1 MEVELFSGTY
11 IYRMGR
17 KAKITAVPIDQEEAI
32 APQVVDEEVKNDAQ
46 HMTEIINE
54 MNAPEGLFVARMSTC
69 SVEETPAEEAPAET
83 PIVVSKAKAK
93 RASKAKPAVVVE
105 PVLTLSLPEGSQT
118 KGQVSDQREVEVTA
132 SLDEVEAVVTLPL
145 PGELK
150 VDTKVAC
157 PDCGKQMSAKT
168 LKYSHGPNC
177 SAKKQKQ
184 EVEDQRD
191 EEESQPNIVRNPLT
205 EAILDNW
212 KETRCTRLARA
223 VRRQEMVDR
232 LIQNAF

>member
-11 IYRMGR
+11 YIYKRMAR
-17 KAKITAVPIDQEEAI
+17 KAKITAVPIDQEEEI
-32 APQVVDEEVKNDAQ
+32 APQVDDDEVKNDAQ
-46 HMTEIINE
+46 HMTDIINE
-54 MNAPEGLFVARMSTC
+54 VNAPVLAH
-69 SVEETPAEEAPAET
+69 SVEEDQIDT
-83 PIVVSKAKAK
+83 PIVVTKAKAK

-105 PVLTLSLPEGSQT
+105 P
-118 KGQVSDQREVEVTA
+118 EVEVTA

-177 SAKKQKQ
+177 SSKKQKTNT
-184 EVEDQRD
+184 DQK
-191 EEESQPNIVRNPLT
+191 EESQPNIVRNPLT
-205 EAILDNW
+205 EALLDHW
-212 KETRCTRLARA
+212 KEQKCTRAARA
-223 VRRQEMVDR
+223 VRRQEMVEK
-232 LIQNAF
+232 LMQNAF

>member
-1 MEVELFSGTY
+1 
-11 IYRMGR
+11 MGR
-17 KAKITAVPIDQEEAI
+17 KAKITAIPINKEEDVSQ
-32 APQVVDEEVKNDAQ
+32 QVHDDEVKNDAQ
-46 HMTEIINE
+46 HMTDIINE
-54 MNAPEGLFVARMSTC
+54 VNAPVLAH
-69 SVEETPAEEAPAET
+69 SVEEDQIDT
-83 PIVVSKAKAK
+83 PIVVTKAKAK

-105 PVLTLSLPEGSQT
+105 P
-118 KGQVSDQREVEVTA
+118 EVEVTA

-177 SAKKQKQ
+177 SSKKQKQ
-184 EVEDQRD
+184 GD
-191 EEESQPNIVRNPLT
+191 EEESTKTDIVRNPLT
-205 EAILDNW
+205 ETILDNW

>member
-1 MEVELFSGTY
+1 MA
-11 IYRMGR
+11 R
-17 KAKITAVPIDQEEAI
+17 KAKITAVPIDQEEEI
-32 APQVVDEEVKNDAQ
+32 APQVDDDEVKNDAQ
-46 HMTEIINE
+46 HMTDIINE
-54 MNAPEGLFVARMSTC
+54 VNTPVLTH
-69 SVEETPAEEAPAET
+69 SVEDQIETPAAPSLAGMQ
-83 PIVVSKAKAK
+83 PVVVTKAKAK

-105 PVLTLSLPEGSQT
+105 P
-118 KGQVSDQREVEVTA
+118 EVEVTA
-132 SLDEVEAVVTLPL
+132 SLDEVEAVITLPL
-145 PGELK
+145 PEELK

-177 SAKKQKQ
+177 SSKKQKQ
-184 EVEDQRD
+184 GD
-191 EEESQPNIVRNPLT
+191 EEESTKTDIVRNPLT

>member
-1 MEVELFSGTY
+1 
-11 IYRMGR
+11 MGR
-17 KAKITAVPIDQEEAI
+17 KAKITAIPINKEEDVSQ
-32 APQVVDEEVKNDAQ
+32 QVHDDEVKNDAQ
-46 HMTEIINE
+46 HMTDIINE
-54 MNAPEGLFVARMSTC
+54 VNAPVLAH
-69 SVEETPAEEAPAET
+69 SVEEDQIDTS
-83 PIVVSKAKAK
+83 IVVTKAKAK

-105 PVLTLSLPEGSQT
+105 P
-118 KGQVSDQREVEVTA
+118 EVEVNA

-184 EVEDQRD
+184 WVEDQRD
-191 EEESQPNIVRNPLT
+191 DEESQPNIVRNPLT
-205 EAILDNW
+205 ETILDNW

-223 VRRQEMVDR
+223 ARRQEMVDR

>member
-1 MEVELFSGTY
+1 MA
-11 IYRMGR
+11 R
-17 KAKITAVPIDQEEAI
+17 KAKITAVPIDQEEEI
-32 APQVVDEEVKNDAQ
+32 AQQVGDDEVKNDAQ
-46 HMTEIINE
+46 HMTDIINE
-54 MNAPEGLFVARMSTC
+54 VNTPVLTH
-69 SVEETPAEEAPAET
+69 SVEDQIETPAAPSLAGMQPVVET
-83 PIVVSKAKAK
+83 KAKAK

-105 PVLTLSLPEGSQT
+105 P
-118 KGQVSDQREVEVTA
+118 EVEVTA

-145 PGELK
+145 PEELK

-177 SAKKQKQ
+177 SSKKQKTNT
-184 EVEDQRD
+184 DQK
-191 EEESQPNIVRNPLT
+191 EESQPNIVRNPLT
-205 EAILDNW
+205 ETILDNW

>member
-1 MEVELFSGTY
+1 
-11 IYRMGR
+11 MGR
-17 KAKITAVPIDQEEAI
+17 KAKITAIPINKEEDVSQ
-32 APQVVDEEVKNDAQ
+32 QVHDDEVKNDAQ
-46 HMTEIINE
+46 HMTDIINE
-54 MNAPEGLFVARMSTC
+54 VNAPVLAH
-69 SVEETPAEEAPAET
+69 SVEEDQIDT
-83 PIVVSKAKAK
+83 PIVVTKAKAK

-105 PVLTLSLPEGSQT
+105 P
-118 KGQVSDQREVEVTA
+118 EVEVTA

-145 PGELK
+145 TGELK

-184 EVEDQRD
+184 WVADHRD
-191 EEESQPNIVRNPLT
+191 DEESQPNIVRNPLT
-205 EAILDNW
+205 ETILDNW

-223 VRRQEMVDR
+223 VRRQEIVDR

>member
-1 MEVELFSGTY
+1 MA
-11 IYRMGR
+11 R
-17 KAKITAVPIDQEEAI
+17 KAKITAVPIDQEEEI
-32 APQVVDEEVKNDAQ
+32 APQVDDDEVKSDAQ
-46 HMTEIINE
+46 HMTDIINE
-54 MNAPEGLFVARMSTC
+54 VNTPVLTH
-69 SVEETPAEEAPAET
+69 SVEDQIETPAAPSLAGIQPVFET
-83 PIVVSKAKAK
+83 KAKAK

-105 PVLTLSLPEGSQT
+105 P
-118 KGQVSDQREVEVTA
+118 EVEVTA
-132 SLDEVEAVVTLPL
+132 SLDEVEAVITLPL
-145 PGELK
+145 PEELK

-177 SAKKQKQ
+177 SSKKQKQ
-184 EVEDQRD
+184 GD
-191 EEESQPNIVRNPLT
+191 EEESTKTDIVRNPLT

>member
-1 MEVELFSGTY
+1 MA
-11 IYRMGR
+11 R
-17 KAKITAVPIDQEEAI
+17 KAKIAAVPIDQEEEI
-32 APQVVDEEVKNDAQ
+32 APQVDDDEVKNDAQ
-46 HMTEIINE
+46 HMTDIINE
-54 MNAPEGLFVARMSTC
+54 VNTPVLTH
-69 SVEETPAEEAPAET
+69 SVEDQIETPAAPSLAGMQPVVET
-83 PIVVSKAKAK
+83 KAKAK

-105 PVLTLSLPEGSQT
+105 P
-118 KGQVSDQREVEVTA
+118 EVEVTA

-177 SAKKQKQ
+177 SSKKQKQ
-184 EVEDQRD
+184 WD
-191 EEESQPNIVRNPLT
+191 EEESTKTDIVRNPLT